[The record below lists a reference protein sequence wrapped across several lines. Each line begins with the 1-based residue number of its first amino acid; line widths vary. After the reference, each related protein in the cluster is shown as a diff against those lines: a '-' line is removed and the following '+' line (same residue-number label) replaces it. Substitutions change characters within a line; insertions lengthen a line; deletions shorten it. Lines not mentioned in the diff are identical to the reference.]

1 MDMAA
6 KKRSRKAARSAD
18 SRAQQRMLSALHQVW
33 LAGLGAV
40 SKAQHGGPKV
50 LEDLIEEGARFQS
63 DTRGAAEE
71 AFRALLGS
79 VQSRFNAG
87 VGQVRGQ
94 ATDALDNL
102 EKIFQ
107 ARVHRA
113 LSQLG
118 VPSSDEVEALSKR
131 VDTLNRNI
139 DKLAH
144 RKPAT
149 RRGNGA
155 RRAAAAA

>member
-1 MDMAA
+1 MAA
-6 KKRSRKAARSAD
+6 KKRSRRAARNAGD
-18 SRAQQRMLSALHQVW
+18 RARDRMLSALHQVW

-40 SKAQHGGPKV
+40 SKAQHGTPKV

-63 DTRGAAEE
+63 DTRSAADE
-71 AFRALLGS
+71 ALSGILGT
-79 VQSRFNAG
+79 VQNRFNSG
-87 VGQVRGQ
+87 VGKVRGQ
-94 ATDALDNL
+94 ATDALENL
-102 EKIFQ
+102 EKVFQ
-107 ARVHRA
+107 SRVHRA

-131 VDTLNRNI
+131 VDSLNRNI

-144 RKPAT
+144 SRPPAAK

-155 RRAAAAA
+155 RRSGASA